1 MFTHFFAEAAA
12 RVGAAIG
19 AAKSGESEAPAAP
32 GTRYCNFL
40 GIDYLLNISVIKIG
54 KQTKIF

>member
-32 GTRYCNFL
+32 GMV
-40 GIDYLLNISVIKIG
+40 ISLVLIIY
-54 KQTKIF
+54 